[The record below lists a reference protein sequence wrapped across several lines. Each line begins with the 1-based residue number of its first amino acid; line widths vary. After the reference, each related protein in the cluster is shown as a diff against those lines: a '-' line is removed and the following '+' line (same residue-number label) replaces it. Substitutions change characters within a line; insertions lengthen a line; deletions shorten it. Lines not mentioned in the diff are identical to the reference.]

1 MLNTLALVNF
11 GPLLE
16 SFTVTIPKEGCILSG
31 PSGSGKSSIVDAYS
45 LAHWGVNVDGSPVDT
60 ASVRGDGAHLT
71 LTGEDL
77 KLRIDVAPNGGW
89 TRRIKSG
96 DADPRRVPTAEAWRA
111 ELDALDPTA
120 RYGSRGETA
129 RRIMAP
135 MGLIDL
141 YLGEAGPK
149 RLRDAIVAALPPVDS
164 TAIVAGLMAAAG
176 YTRLDSDPADLKAAL
191 ALQTATNRADTDA
204 AAVARTKSAAAKD
217 AAEKLA
223 SLNAAAPTAEQI
235 AEANTVTTLIDEW
248 RVYDAAA
255 ETWQRADNAR
265 LAAAGRLTAW
275 ELRRDALGAAP
286 VVDADD
292 AATARANLAREQAE
306 HERLTD
312 AVVRAH
318 GEVAAEEQRAESARV
333 LAIRE
338 KEERER
344 AERAAA
350 RAEQDR
356 IEAEARHAT
365 ELARIQA
372 SAEAERKR
380 AEEKAARDQAEAVRI
395 AEEKARAAAAVVA
408 APVTTPAPV
417 NPFPA
422 PVAGALFASPPPA
435 PTFSADYRK
444 GFGDARDA
452 AAAIVQLCRENGETD
467 HRSMLRPIRGLTP
480 ENQKDE

>member
-1 MLNTLALVNF
+1 MLPTIALVNF

-16 SFTVTIPKEGCILSG
+16 LFTVTIPKAGCTLSG

-89 TRRIKSG
+89 TRRLKAG

-111 ELDALDPTA
+111 ELDALDPVA
-120 RYGSRGETA
+120 RYGTRGETA

-141 YLGEAGPK
+141 YLGESGPK

-164 TAIVAGLMAAAG
+164 TAVVAGLMTTAG

-191 ALQTATNRADTDA
+191 ALQTATNRTEAEA
-204 AAVARTKSAAAKD
+204 GAIARTKSAAAKD
-217 AAEKLA
+217 AADRLA
-223 SLNAAAPTAEQI
+223 SLTASAPTTEQV
-235 AEANTVTTLIDEW
+235 AEANAVVALVAEW
-248 RVYDAAA
+248 RAYDVSA
-255 ETWQRADNAR
+255 ESW
-265 LAAAGRLTAW
+265 
-275 ELRRDALGAAP
+275 RRSDDALRAAVIRRGTWEQRKADLGTAP
-286 VVDADD
+286 EVSADD
-292 AATARANLAREQAE
+292 AATARADLAREQAE
-306 HERLTD
+306 HDRLID

-318 GEVAAEEQRAESARV
+318 GEVTAEEQRAEVARV
-333 LAIRE
+333 LALRE
-338 KEERER
+338 QEEAAR

-350 RAEQDR
+350 RAEQER
-356 IEAEARHAT
+356 IEAEARHAA

-372 SAEAERKR
+372 NAEADRKH

-395 AEEKARAAAAVVA
+395 AEEKTRAAATVVA
-408 APVTTPAPV
+408 APVAT
-417 NPFPA
+417 PA
-422 PVAGALFASPPPA
+422 PVAGALFASPSPA
-435 PTFSADYRK
+435 PTFPTDYRE

-452 AAAIVQLCRENGETD
+452 AAAIVQWCRENGETD
-467 HRSMLRPIRGLTP
+467 HRSMLHSIRGLTP
-480 ENQKDE
+480 ENQNAKDEE